1 MKTNRQP
8 KTIDAA
14 VDAVLRE
21 LTTGKREEL
30 ATLAEDELDGL
41 FYTLGATIRNSLALS
56 TGNREL
62 LDDAGADDA
71 DTASQ
76 VIMHALWQRLRD
88 EADKPLT
95 E

>member
-1 MKTNRQP
+1 M
-8 KTIDAA
+8 
-14 VDAVLRE
+14 DAVFRE

-30 ATLAEDELDGL
+30 AALAEDELDGL
-41 FYTLGATIRNSLALS
+41 FTPFGATIRNSLGLW

-62 LDDAGADDA
+62 LEDAGADDA

>member
-1 MKTNRQP
+1 MISTQPSPVPFSWKAKKPTLRLVKTNRQP

-41 FYTLGATIRNSLALS
+41 FYTLGATIRNYLALS
-56 TGNREL
+56 TGNKQRRSRE
-62 LDDAGADDA
+62 
-71 DTASQ
+71 
-76 VIMHALWQRLRD
+76 
-88 EADKPLT
+88 
-95 E
+95 